1 MNDNSWAEFRL
12 HSWCFGVSLVG
23 GIGPLGQG
31 DNLAGG
37 VKRIYDM
44 DLQQLILQDIVR
56 MI

>member
-1 MNDNSWAEFRL
+1 VNDNSWAEFRL